1 MFSEKFSLKKTFAES
16 YNPLCVGNPGP
27 PKLYG
32 TRKVVQLTGDTDRE
46 RGTDTPNQTGKRY
59 QVYGTD
65 LGISFV
71 HDGKLFFLFGDTTRR
86 GTSEGLPKTA
96 LPGTHFNEDETDYD
110 AIAFTTSDSAY
121 NGISL
126 VFNSAPPVVDNISQ
140 MTAETPIEG
149 FSIGHEMYVYFATD
163 MFEEKRIFPQR
174 TVLAKSGD
182 GGYRFGNSIY
192 TLSTDKFIHVS
203 VQIVENSRFFG
214 LPRKTGKGLLLWG
227 TGKYRQS
234 DTYLAYMPLE
244 EITNRDSILFFT
256 GFDSNTRNP
265 SWEPDEGM
273 ARPLFS
279 ASCVGEL
286 SVRWNHYLEKWI
298 MLYNCDLCNTNGVV
312 VRLASNPWGPW
323 SASKIVFDNTD
334 GYTRFLHVQGQD
346 NLHDTDRDDKTNPFD
361 LGYSYGPY
369 QMAPYA
375 TGVKGRYS
383 KIYFTLSTWNPYQ
396 VIQMSAII
404 LSEEEEEKGSLPYA
418 SRVSD
423 RNDRKYAYIS
433 VLIAHLASSKKTELK
448 NTFGTSTYIA
458 DHIEWAQFHS
468 HLELRKELKDKVHQF
483 LGSLKADTE
492 KADAF
497 AAIYSSV
504 VRLGYDYELFNPK
517 GVNAS
522 LYRKWAIDTVH
533 SGNTEWLTQ
542 QIKQEI
548 DSEGFLPDHDHLCY
562 AYGPE
567 DANEF
572 KYARISRLQG
582 KLAQQQQA
590 SAAIGQDKQHDDDGK
605 TTRITSTTTNTD
617 MVANSYVAWARF
629 RDVEEL
635 RQDLISKL
643 NQTVQSITN
652 QEEMIKACVHINN
665 AVTELSVKKST
676 EEEEAIATGIT
687 STGEKGNDGGGGGD
701 SYNMGSMGSEEIS
714 SKIKSGNLE
723 QVVEKISKYIQSDL
737 FLVPLPTNNVTT
749 MK

>member
-71 HDGKLFFLFGDTTRR
+71 HDGRLFFLFGDTTRR

-121 NGISL
+121 NGIPL
-126 VFNSAPPVVDNISQ
+126 VFNSASPVVDNISQ

-149 FSIGHEMYVYFATD
+149 FSIGKDMYVYFATD
-163 MFEEKRIFPQR
+163 MFEEKRILPQR
-174 TVLAKSGD
+174 TVLARSSD
-182 GGYRFGNSIY
+182 GGYRFGNSLY
-192 TLSTDKFIHVS
+192 TLSTYRFIHVS
-203 VQIVENSRFFG
+203 VQIVENDRFLG
-214 LPRKTGKGLLLWG
+214 LPRRTGKGLLLWG
-227 TGKYRQS
+227 AGKYRQS
-234 DTYLAYMPLE
+234 DVYLAYMPLD
-244 EITNRDSILFFT
+244 EITNPNSILFFA
-256 GFDSNTRNP
+256 GFDKNTDNP
-265 SWEPDEGM
+265 SWQPDEAM

-286 SVRWNHYLEKWI
+286 SIRWNHYLGKWI
-298 MLYNCDLCNTNGVV
+298 MLYNCDLCNTSGVV

-334 GYTRFLHVQGQD
+334 GLTHFLHLQGKD
-346 NLHDTDRDDKTNPFD
+346 NLYDKDRDDKTNPFD

-369 QMAPYA
+369 QIAPYA
-375 TGVKGRYS
+375 SGVKGRYS

-396 VIQMSAII
+396 VLQMSAII

-418 SRVSD
+418 STVND

-448 NTFGTSTYIA
+448 NTFGNSTYIA
-458 DHIEWAQFHS
+458 DHIEWAQLHS
-468 HLELRKELKDKVHQF
+468 HMELKKELNDKVEQF
-483 LGSLKADTE
+483 IGSLKADID

-497 AAIYSSV
+497 AAIYSSI
-504 VRLGYDYELFNPK
+504 VRLGHDYEMFNTN
-517 GVNAS
+517 GVNSS
-522 LYRKWAIDTVH
+522 LYKKWALDVVH
-533 SGNTEWLTQ
+533 RGKTEWLVE

-548 DSEGFLPDHDHLCY
+548 DSKGFLSDHDHLCY

-572 KYARISRLQG
+572 KYARISVLHA
-582 KLAQQQQA
+582 KLVQNTGIK
-590 SAAIGQDKQHDDDGK
+590 SNKENEEENNHIPN
-605 TTRITSTTTNTD
+605 ISSSTNTSNINTSMID
-617 MVANSYVAWARF
+617 DSYIPWARF
-629 RDVEEL
+629 RHVEEL

-643 NQTVQSITN
+643 RQMVRTFTS
-652 QEEMIKACVHINN
+652 QEEMVNACVQINK
-665 AVTELSVKKST
+665 AVIDLSYKKVSIT
-676 EEEEAIATGIT
+676 TTADEDQNKDMGEREWIA
-687 STGEKGNDGGGGGD
+687 
-701 SYNMGSMGSEEIS
+701 SMV
-714 SKIKSGNLE
+714 KSGNIE
-723 QVVEKISKYIQSDL
+723 QVIEKISKSIESGN
-737 FLVPLPTNNVTT
+737 FLVPIPTNNVPA
-749 MK
+749 MKLG